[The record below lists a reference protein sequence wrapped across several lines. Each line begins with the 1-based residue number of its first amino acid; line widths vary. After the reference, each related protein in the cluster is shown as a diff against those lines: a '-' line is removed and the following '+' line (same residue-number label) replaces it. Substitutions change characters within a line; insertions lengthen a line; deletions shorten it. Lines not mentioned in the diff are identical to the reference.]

1 MITSECVMAA
11 RLRNPRQSPKQQRLP
26 SDVSLGSLCRLFR
39 RPEPRSLLT
48 QAESLDQVTVT
59 LNVVALQV
67 VEQRAALTYQL
78 HQ

>member
-1 MITSECVMAA
+1 MSQSAMAF
-11 RLRNPRQSPKQQRLP
+11 REELHNLPPGPKQQRLP
-26 SDVSLGSLCRLFR
+26 SDVSLGSLYRLFR

>member
-1 MITSECVMAA
+1 MSQSAMAF
-11 RLRNPRQSPKQQRLP
+11 REELHNLPPGPKQQRLP

>member
-1 MITSECVMAA
+1 MAF
-11 RLRNPRQSPKQQRLP
+11 REELHNLPPGPKQQRLP

-39 RPEPRSLLT
+39 RLEPRSLLT